1 MLIQKIVIC
10 LLSVKVSK
18 YLFKDLHGGHPFF
31 VILRKTLSSSL
42 FNSAML
48 EISTNLIFLSPFTS
62 AIQGLKTFNLFFN
75 KIFSPSNKMADTFQ
89 EETTIKSCLKTVLE
103 ISRNHVETLNGSN
116 EIIRKI
122 KDNTKIDLVVIAE
135 DLKGDHK
142 ETILGLCA
150 EKNIPVLK
158 IENRKELAS
167 VAPFKVKKLGAIAIK
182 NFMVET
188 KESIFIKNSL

>member
-1 MLIQKIVIC
+1 
-10 LLSVKVSK
+10 
-18 YLFKDLHGGHPFF
+18 
-31 VILRKTLSSSL
+31 
-42 FNSAML
+42 
-48 EISTNLIFLSPFTS
+48 
-62 AIQGLKTFNLFFN
+62 
-75 KIFSPSNKMADTFQ
+75 MADTFQ